1 MAMTE
6 YDAYGLAFPVLLP
19 VVLWLVLVL
28 HGWYTR
34 GQSRRLIVA
43 LVIMALGTI
52 YAIWILDVQRDC
64 ERLTPA
70 MREGGPCDTRDR

>member
-43 LVIMALGTI
+43 LAIMALGMI
-52 YAIWILDVQRDC
+52 YAIWILDVPRDC

-70 MREGGPCDTRDR
+70 MKAGGPCQ